1 MGTTPAGVTKAS
13 TLISLGV
20 IGMTPSSN
28 ICTEY
33 DKATA
38 GKKKKTINQSTY
50 KAIINRGILLK
61 HTEQWL
67 LPILFVSKLSVFTQ
81 KSVIIPSKVL
91 RHGISELLA
100 SSRSNINAR

>member
-38 GKKKKTINQSTY
+38 GKKKNNQSVYIQGNNKSRDFT
-50 KAIINRGILLK
+50 KAYRAMVASNSVCQQAVGIYSEK
-61 HTEQWL
+61 CHNT
-67 LPILFVSKLSVFTQ
+67 F
-81 KSVIIPSKVL
+81 KSFKTWD
-91 RHGISELLA
+91 
-100 SSRSNINAR
+100 